1 MLERCSWNVDVPSR
15 PSPAVTMYEAEKSPT
30 PSWVYVPT
38 TSPVAS
44 ANFNPRSPAVPLYIL
59 SVITVPT
66 CISVSNV
73 TLTLEEPLDLN
84 ASPLDEYSMVPPI
97 IVIVPPTPVPKI
109 TSPLEGAVPEMA
121 NVNS

>member
-1 MLERCSWNVDVPSR
+1 MLERCSWNVDVPAK
-15 PSPAVTMYEAEKSPT
+15 PSFSVTIYEAEKSPT
-30 PSWVYVPT
+30 PSWVHVPT
-38 TSPVAS
+38 TSPVPS
-44 ANFNPRSPAVPLYIL
+44 ANFNPRSVVLPLYIL

-73 TLTLEEPLDLN
+73 TLTFEEPLDLN
-84 ASPLDEYSMVPPI
+84 ANPLDEYSTVPPI

-109 TSPLEGAVPEMA
+109 TSPAAGAVPEVA

>member
-1 MLERCSWNVDVPSR
+1 M
-15 PSPAVTMYEAEKSPT
+15 
-30 PSWVYVPT
+30 YVPT

-44 ANFNPRSPAVPLYIL
+44 ANFNPRSPVVPLYIL

-84 ASPLDEYSMVPPI
+84 SSPLDEYTIVPPI
-97 IVIVPPTPVPKI
+97 IVIVPPTPAPKI
-109 TSPLEGAVPEMA
+109 TSPTEGAVPEVA